1 MMYKR
6 RSRTMAVR
14 IDGKALAAQVKEQVR
29 REVETL
35 SRQPGLAVIL
45 VGDNPAS
52 QVYVRGKESDCAE
65 CGIRSF
71 SHRLPAQTSQKE
83 LLELVEQ
90 LNQDAAVDG
99 ILCQLPLPEGLNE
112 DQVIHAI
119 APDKDVDCF
128 HPFNVGQMSIGA
140 PTFLPCTPAG
150 VMEMLRAYE
159 IPVAGKRCVVLGRSN
174 IVGKPMAMLLTQAD
188 GTVTV
193 CHSRTPDL
201 ASLTRE
207 ADILVAAV
215 GRVGLVTADMVRP
228 GAVVIDVAM
237 NRNADGKLCG
247 DVVFDEV
254 EAKASYITPVP
265 GGVGPM
271 TRAML
276 MRNILTAA
284 RNHGA

>member
-1 MMYKR
+1 
-6 RSRTMAVR
+6 MAVR

-52 QVYVRGKESDCAE
+52 QVYVRGKENDCDE

-71 SHRLPAQTSQKE
+71 SHLLPAHTSQNE

-99 ILCQLPLPEGLNE
+99 ILCQLPLPEGLDE

-201 ASLTRE
+201 AALTRE